1 MIPVHERM
9 RLQFRAELFNIFNNV
24 NFRLPDN
31 DLSSSNFG
39 QIQAAQPG
47 REVQFALKLLF

>member
-1 MIPVHERM
+1 MIPVDERM
-9 RLQFRAELFNIFNNV
+9 SLQFRAELNIFNNV
-24 NFRLPDN
+24 NFRLPAN